1 MKEFLLKNN
10 LAIIT
15 ALGALVL
22 SWTLVSWQQMPM
34 TQRCV
39 GLFVA
44 GVVVHL
50 WEEGRFPGGFTRMI
64 TERLGF
70 TQSDPR
76 FGGLVTDLLVLLVGF
91 VPFLFPGATFL
102 VFAAVSL
109 GFVESFAH
117 VVAIR
122 MFRTGRPYTPGMA
135 SALAVLLPISVYTT
149 WYLVASGLMEPQSWA
164 LALAYLLAC
173 VAVAQQ
179 VVVRTSGMRY
189 SEFLGNVRK
198 ALRG

>member
-1 MKEFLLKNN
+1 MKEFLLRNN
-10 LAIIT
+10 LTIIT
-15 ALGALVL
+15 ALGSAVL
-22 SWTLVSWQQMPM
+22 CLTLVFWQQMPV

-44 GVVVHL
+44 GIVVHL

-91 VPFLFPGATFL
+91 IPFFFPNVTFL

-122 MFRTGRPYTPGMA
+122 MFRAGRPYTPGMA
-135 SALAVLLPISVYTT
+135 SALVVLLPISVYTT
-149 WYLVASGLMEPQSWA
+149 WYLVTSGLMEPQSWTF
-164 LALAYLLAC
+164 ALAYLLAC

-179 VVVRTSGMRY
+179 LVVRASGMRY
-189 SEFLGNVRK
+189 SKFLGNVRK